1 MLAYF
6 SMAQS
11 SPGRE
16 GSSTSGNRLLFVLR
30 VLDTE
35 NRLLERADQKAIS
48 LLAALGVFMV
58 FFIVYYRLI
67 PINFFTVILL
77 SIYFVFSL
85 MAIVSFILTV
95 RPRIHLVEEE
105 TKDTDKTAECEPA
118 FFMGICK
125 FPTLSAYRQAL
136 QDMIKD
142 EASIID
148 IYTRQL
154 FGLARVNAAKYRN
167 IQRAVLFIII
177 ALATELTLVAY
188 LFIYHYSQGATL
200 LPPIT
205 G

>member
-1 MLAYF
+1 
-6 SMAQS
+6 MAQS

-58 FFIVYYRLI
+58 FFIVYYRLV
-67 PINFFTVILL
+67 PINLFTVILL

-95 RPRIHLVEEE
+95 RPRIHLVEGE
-105 TKDTDKTAECEPA
+105 TGDTDKAAECEPA

-125 FPTLSAYRQAL
+125 FPTLPAYRQAL

-167 IQRAVLFIII
+167 IQRAVLLVII
-177 ALATELTLVAY
+177 ALAAELALVAY
-188 LFIYHYSQGATL
+188 LFIYYYGQGANL

>member
-1 MLAYF
+1 
-6 SMAQS
+6 MAPS
-11 SPGRE
+11 NPSKE
-16 GSSTSGNRLLFVLR
+16 ESSTSGNKLLYVLR

-67 PINFFTVILL
+67 PINLFTVILL
-77 SIYFVFSL
+77 VIYFVFSL

-95 RPRIHLVEEE
+95 RPRIRLVEEE
-105 TKDTDKTAECEPA
+105 AEDTDKAIESEPA
-118 FFMGICK
+118 FFAGICK

-142 EASIID
+142 EASTID
-148 IYTRQL
+148 VYTRQI
-154 FGLARVNAAKYRN
+154 FSLAQVNAAKYRN
-167 IQRAVLFIII
+167 IQRAVLLIII
-177 ALATELTLVAY
+177 ALAAELVLVAY

-200 LPPIT
+200 LPPIA